1 MQVFQ
6 IKFNSST
13 AATLFAYLNPQPD
26 WLTLKFLILGYL
38 LKKKKNKTQKQTKK
52 HQNFLTYLVYK

>member
-38 LKKKKNKTQKQTKK
+38 LKKKKTKPKNKQKNK
-52 HQNFLTYLVYK
+52 QNFLTYLVYK